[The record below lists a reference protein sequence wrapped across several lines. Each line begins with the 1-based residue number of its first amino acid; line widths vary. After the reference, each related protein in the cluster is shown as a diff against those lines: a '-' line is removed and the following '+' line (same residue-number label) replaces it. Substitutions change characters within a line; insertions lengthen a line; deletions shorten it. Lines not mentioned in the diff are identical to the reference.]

1 MGTREH
7 GKKEVVRLISPSPSL
22 PLSPSPSPNFLCAWR
37 NEKLKKIIFGGT
49 FDPVHLGH
57 LRVAEE
63 FAEGLALDRVLMVP
77 SALPPHREEL
87 PSATAEDRFE
97 MLRLA
102 LTGNPV
108 LQATDIEMKRSG
120 PSFTLD
126 TLKDLEAAGGEEQY
140 YLALGADAYR
150 EISTWHR
157 PAEVITRAHIVVL
170 TRPGFTV
177 DLLEPL
183 SEDLKGI
190 FKMEEDEY
198 ISSSG
203 TTLRALSVSSLD
215 ISGSRIRA
223 LVYRGNSIRYLVP
236 DNVMDYINRKGLY
249 TVGGNF

>member
-1 MGTREH
+1 M
-7 GKKEVVRLISPSPSL
+7 
-22 PLSPSPSPNFLCAWR
+22 
-37 NEKLKKIIFGGT
+37 KKIGIFGGT

-63 FAEGLALDRVLMVP
+63 FAEALALDRVLMIP
-77 SALPPHREEL
+77 AALPPHREEL
-87 PSATAEDRFE
+87 PSASAEDRLE
-97 MLRLA
+97 MLHLA

-108 LQATDIEMKRSG
+108 LQATDLEMKRSG

-126 TLKDLEAAGGEEQY
+126 TLKDLKAAGGGEQY

-170 TRPGFTV
+170 TRPGFAV

-183 SEDLKGI
+183 SGDLREM
-190 FKMEEDEY
+190 FKMEGDEL
-198 ISSSG
+198 INTSG
-203 TTLRALSVSSLD
+203 TTLRTLSVSSLD

-223 LVYRGNSIRYLVP
+223 LVSRGNSIRYLVP
-236 DNVMDYINRKGLY
+236 DNVMDYIHRKGLY
-249 TVGGNF
+249 TLGGVF